1 MDISEQTNRLPAE
14 PVGIVMRETLGDILD
29 TMEAVDQVAGS
40 VAASRARL
48 IDSARQLSEAMARN
62 AEGAHVLGNEPHR
75 WNAGTRHTRELAA
88 DIAIRLRVPEG
99 TAQRL
104 IAEAKQLIHRLPTTE
119 VDLAAGEFSYR
130 HAQVIIE
137 ETYGLGDP
145 MTGDLEALLLPAA
158 NELTVSQFKE
168 FARKLREKLNP
179 GGMNERHRDAASRR
193 TVTLDFERDGMALL
207 SAYLPAEVAMAAHDR
222 LTRLALAVGRVMVT
236 ADDTEESGD
245 GGKRTLSQL
254 RADVFGDLMI
264 NGDTC
269 DAGDPSMHGIR
280 PQLLVSVPALT
291 MLRAEDAPGH
301 LSGYGPIAPETAR
314 ELAARAPSFA
324 RVLTDP
330 INGVIL
336 DFDDK
341 KYVVRS
347 DLRTVLTLQF
357 ERCSFPGCRRPAS
370 QCEMDHTVDWAKG
383 GTTSL
388 SNLAPLCKKHH
399 NLKHH
404 SAMKVTKRAD
414 GAMQWFTA
422 TGRMVVSRPDNLL
435 GEGMLARG
443 SPTGGDPPSGAPPG
457 GAPPGQL
464 FGSEWDNNPDRETFP
479 F

>member
-1 MDISEQTNRLPAE
+1 MDINEQTNGLPAA

-48 IDSARQLSEAMARN
+48 IDSARQLSERMARA
-62 AEGAHVLGNEPHR
+62 AEGAHGLGDEPHG
-75 WNAGTRHTRELAA
+75 WDAKTRHSRELIS
-88 DIAIRLRVPEG
+88 DIAIRLRLPER

-104 IAEAKQLIHRLPTTE
+104 IAEAEHLIHNLHDTE
-119 VDLAAGEFSYR
+119 ADLAAGEFSYR
-130 HAQVIIE
+130 HAQLIFDA
-137 ETYGLGDP
+137 TYGMDEP
-145 MTGDLEALLLPAA
+145 MIGDLEALLLPAA
-158 NELTVSQFKE
+158 KELTVSKFKE

-179 GGMNERHRDAASRR
+179 GGMDERHRDAASRR
-193 TVTLDFERDGMALL
+193 TVTLDFEQDGMALL
-207 SAYLPAEVAMAAHDR
+207 SAYLPAEVAIAAHDR
-222 LTRLALAVGRVMVT
+222 LTRLALAVGRVMVS
-236 ADDTEESGD
+236 ADNGDESPD
-245 GGKRTLSQL
+245 NRTLAQL

-280 PQLLVSVPALT
+280 PQLLVIIPAMT
-291 MLRAEDAPGH
+291 AVRAEDAPGH

-330 INGVIL
+330 ITGVIL

-347 DLRTVLTLQF
+347 DLRRVLTLQF
-357 ERCSFPGCRRPAS
+357 ECCSFPGCKRPAS
-370 QCEMDHTVDWAKG
+370 QCDMDHTIDWAKG

-388 SNLAPLCKKHH
+388 SNLAPLCKTHH

-404 SAMKVTKRAD
+404 SAMKVRKRAD
-414 GAMQWFTA
+414 GAMEWTTP
-422 TGRMVVSRPDNLL
+422 TGRVTVSRPDNLL
-435 GEGMLARG
+435 GEDMLARG
-443 SPTGGDPPSGAPPG
+443 SPGGGATPGGAPPG

-464 FGSEWDNNPDRETFP
+464 FGSEWENNPDRETFP

>member
-1 MDISEQTNRLPAE
+1 MDINERMNSLPAE
-14 PVGIVMRETLGDILD
+14 PVGIVMRETLGGILD

-48 IDSARQLSEAMARN
+48 IDNARQLSEAMARA
-62 AEGAHVLGNEPHR
+62 AEGAHGLGDEPHG
-75 WNAGTRHTRELAA
+75 WNASTRHSRELAS
-88 DIAIRLRVPEG
+88 DIAIRLRIPEG

-104 IAEAKQLIHRLPTTE
+104 IAEAQQLIHKLHDTE
-119 VDLAAGEFSYR
+119 TDLAAGEFSYR
-130 HAQVIIE
+130 HAQVIID
-137 ETYGLGDP
+137 ETYGMGEP
-145 MTGDLEALLLPAA
+145 MIGELEALLLPAA
-158 NELTVSQFKE
+158 KELTVSKFKE

-179 GGMNERHRDAASRR
+179 GGMDERHRDAASRR

-222 LTRLALAVGRVMVT
+222 LTRLALAVGRVMVR
-236 ADDTEESGD
+236 ADDTDESGD
-245 GGKRTLSQL
+245 GGKRTLAQV

-291 MLRAEDAPGH
+291 MVRAEDAPGH

-330 INGVIL
+330 ITGVIL
-336 DFDDK
+336 DFDNR

-347 DLRTVLTLQF
+347 DLRRVLTLQF
-357 ERCSFPGCRRPAS
+357 ECCSFFGCHRPAS

-388 SNLAPLCKKHH
+388 SNLAPLCKTHH

-404 SAMKVTKRAD
+404 SAMTVKKRAD

-422 TGRMVVSRPDNLL
+422 TGRMVVTRPDNLL
-435 GEGMLARG
+435 GEDMLARG
-443 SPTGGDPPSGAPPG
+443 APGGEAPPGGAPPG
-457 GAPPGQL
+457 GAPPSQL
-464 FGSEWDNNPDRETFP
+464 FGSEWDNGPEYETFP